1 MVRHYF
7 VPGPAQH
14 FVCAISAA
22 AGSVG
27 ETTVSA
33 RLVTP
38 SDISSAFATGDTS
51 APSGAINLPA
61 VATSA
66 DQHLRPATLAKK
78 EAAGL
83 FAVRPMMVCMT
94 WTRGAVCAIIIRHS
108 CTARC
113 RARRRVDLH
122 VRSALCLP
130 SSINAKTTAP
140 AAAAPSL
147 TPSPESCLGYF
158 PTGPPPMLACAQAS
172 IGGGEVPSAE
182 QQAKSLPKNL
192 CVPLGSE

>member
-7 VPGPAQH
+7 VPGP
-14 FVCAISAA
+14 ISAA
-22 AGSVG
+22 AGCMSEAAVP
-27 ETTVSA
+27 A
-33 RLVTP
+33 RLITP
-38 SDISSAFATGDTS
+38 GDIPTARGTGNMSAA
-51 APSGAINLPA
+51 SGAINLPT
-61 VATSA
+61 VTTSA
-66 DQHLRPATLAKK
+66 DQYLRPTTFAEK
-78 EAAGL
+78 EASGIM
-83 FAVRPMMVCMT
+83 FIRPSAAAMT
-94 WTRGAVCAIIIRHS
+94 WTRGLVCAIITRHS

-130 SSINAKTTAP
+130 SSIDAKITAR

-172 IGGGEVPSAE
+172 IGGGAVLSAE

-192 CVPLGSE
+192 CGPLGSE